1 MSEIIFPSNVPD
13 GTTFFHG
20 DNVCLYHAETN
31 TWECRAVVSETP
43 QPANYSVRSIIAEE
57 LAQANYA
64 PLNHVHTQYAPL
76 NHVHTQYAT
85 EDYVNQQIA
94 AIPTPTVTGTVPA
107 DVPTRAEF
115 NAMVTTLMA
124 AIANNANT

>member
-1 MSEIIFPSNVPD
+1 MSAINFPSNVPD

-43 QPANYSVRSIIAEE
+43 QPSNIS
-57 LAQANYA
+57 LQFAQANYA
-64 PLNHVHTQYAPL
+64 PLYHHHDAHYAAL
-76 NHVHTQYAT
+76 NHVHAQYAT
-85 EDYVNQQIA
+85 KEYVDQQIA
-94 AIPTPTVTGTVPA
+94 AIPTVTGTVPA

-124 AIANNANT
+124 AIANNTNNINTDDSY

>member
-1 MSEIIFPSNVPD
+1 MSEIIFPTNVPD

-43 QPANYSVRSIIAEE
+43 QPSNISLQFAE
-57 LAQANYA
+57 ANYA
-64 PLNHVHTQYAPL
+64 NLYHHHNAHYAALNHVHA
-76 NHVHTQYAT
+76 QYAT
-85 EDYVNQQIA
+85 TAYVDQLVAGIV
-94 AIPTPTVTGTVPA
+94 PGTVPA

-115 NAMVTTLMA
+115 NALVTTVMA
-124 AIANNANT
+124 AVANNTNTNTNTNSGY

>member
-1 MSEIIFPSNVPD
+1 MSEIIFPTNVPD

-43 QPANYSVRSIIAEE
+43 QPSNISLQFAE
-57 LAQANYA
+57 ANYA
-64 PLNHVHTQYAPL
+64 NLYHHHNAHYAALNHVHA
-76 NHVHTQYAT
+76 QYAT
-85 EDYVNQQIA
+85 TAYVDQQVASIV
-94 AIPTPTVTGTVPA
+94 PGTVTGTLPA

-115 NAMVTTLMA
+115 NALVSTVMA
-124 AIANNANT
+124 AVANSTNTNSGY